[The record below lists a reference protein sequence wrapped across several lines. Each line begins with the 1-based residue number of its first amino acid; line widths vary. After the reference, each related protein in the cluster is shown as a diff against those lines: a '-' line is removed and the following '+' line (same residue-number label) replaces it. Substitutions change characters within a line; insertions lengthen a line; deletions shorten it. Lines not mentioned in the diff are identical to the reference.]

1 LIPTSSFQIARTNF
15 IAKTSDYCR
24 ASLAEDGP
32 GGQTFSTHGHIATPW
47 AVQGPAKIS
56 PAEVSAPWLAEG
68 RAMLRLAWPLILAN
82 LTQQLIQATDVL
94 LIGRLGATQLAA
106 ATLALNLTWTFS
118 IFLLGLITASSPMM
132 ATALGQRFNAVRDVR
147 RTFRAG
153 LWLIAIVMPPYCVL
167 MWNVGPLMRAFG
179 ESEELATQGQTF
191 LRAYMWIVPSW
202 LLFQL
207 LRNFVAA
214 LERPRI
220 VLWLSIAGI
229 ALNALIS
236 WSLIFGHFGL
246 PALGLVGSGLGS
258 TITWLILC
266 AALIAVV
273 SRERRFRRFHLFGH
287 SWRFDRQRTIKM
299 IKLGWPI
306 GATMALE
313 IGVFALAAFFMGWI
327 GAPAV
332 AAHAIALQ
340 LAALTFMVP
349 LGLGQAATVRVGLA
363 LGRRDEAGI
372 TRAGWTAWVM
382 GIGFMAAMALV
393 MWSVPRQL
401 VTLFLADVP
410 KNAVVIGLAV
420 SFLRVAAAFQL
431 VDGAQVIGAGMLRG
445 LHDTRWPLLFALVGY
460 WVVGLGI
467 GSWLAFGADWRGL
480 GIWIGLA
487 CGLASVAAL
496 MLARWMLRTRLGLIA
511 FR

>member
-1 LIPTSSFQIARTNF
+1 MDATVTKDAVEPRQLWRSELRST
-15 IAKTSDYCR
+15 
-24 ASLAEDGP
+24 LA
-32 GGQTFSTHGHIATPW
+32 
-47 AVQGPAKIS
+47 
-56 PAEVSAPWLAEG
+56 
-68 RAMLRLAWPLILAN
+68 LAWPLILAN

-94 LIGRLGATQLAA
+94 LLGRLGATQLAA

-153 LWLIAIVMPPYCVL
+153 LWLLVIVMPPYCLL
-167 MWNVGPLMRAFG
+167 MWNAGGLMRALG
-179 ESEELATQGQTF
+179 ISPELAAEGQRF
-191 LRAYMWIVPSW
+191 MRAYMWIVAPW

-220 VLWLSIAGI
+220 VLWLSIGGI
-229 ALNALIS
+229 LLNALVS
-236 WSLIFGHFGL
+236 WALIFGHFGL
-246 PALGLVGSGLGS
+246 PALGLVGSGIGS
-258 TITWLILC
+258 TITWLAMC
-266 AALIAVV
+266 GALIFVV
-273 SRERRFRRFHLFGH
+273 STDRRFRRFHLFGRW
-287 SWRFDRQRTIKM
+287 WRFDRQRAKAM

-306 GATMALE
+306 GATMGLE
-313 IGVFALAAFFMGWI
+313 IAVFALAAYFMGWI
-327 GAPAV
+327 GATAV
-332 AAHAIALQ
+332 AAHAVALQ

-349 LGLGQAATVRVGLA
+349 LGLGQAATVRVGRA
-363 LGRRDEAGI
+363 RGRKDEAGV
-372 TRAGWTAWVM
+372 TRAGWTAWVL
-382 GIGFMAAMALV
+382 GLLFMATMALV

-401 VTLFLADVP
+401 ITLFLQDVP
-410 KNAVVIGLAV
+410 ANAAVIALAV

-467 GSWLAFGADWRGL
+467 GAWLAFAADWKGV
-480 GIWIGLA
+480 GIWVGLA
-487 CGLASVAAL
+487 AGLAAVAAL
-496 MLARWMLRTRLGLIA
+496 MLARWLLRDRLGLA
-511 FR
+511 RQNHN

>member
-1 LIPTSSFQIARTNF
+1 MDI
-15 IAKTSDYCR
+15 
-24 ASLAEDGP
+24 G
-32 GGQTFSTHGHIATPW
+32 
-47 AVQGPAKIS
+47 KIS
-56 PAEVSAPWLAEG
+56 ADERRRPWRDELRSTLA
-68 RAMLRLAWPLILAN
+68 LAWPLILAN
-82 LTQQLIQATDVL
+82 LTQQLIQATDIL
-94 LIGRLGATQLAA
+94 LLGRLGATPLAA

-153 LWLIAIVMPPYCVL
+153 LWLLVIVMPPYSLL
-167 MWNVGPLMRAFG
+167 MWNAGGLMMTLGISA
-179 ESEELATQGQTF
+179 ELAAQGQTF
-191 LRAYMWIVPSW
+191 LRAYMWIVAPW

-214 LERPRI
+214 VERPRI
-220 VLWLSIAGI
+220 VLWLSIGGI
-229 ALNALIS
+229 FLNALVS
-236 WSLIFGHFGL
+236 WALIFGHFGL

-258 TITWLILC
+258 TITWLIMC
-266 AALIAVV
+266 AALIAVT
-273 SRERRFRRFHLFGH
+273 STDRRFRRFHLFGH
-287 SWRFDRQRTIKM
+287 WWRFDRQRTVAM
-299 IKLGWPI
+299 LKLGWPI
-306 GATMALE
+306 GATMGLE
-313 IGVFALAAFFMGWI
+313 IGVFALAAYFMGWI

-332 AAHAIALQ
+332 AAHAVALQ

-363 LGRRDEAGI
+363 LGRKDEAGVA
-372 TRAGWTAWVM
+372 RAGWTAWVL
-382 GIGFMAAMALV
+382 GLLFMATMALV
-393 MWSVPRQL
+393 MWGIPRQL
-401 VTLFLADVP
+401 ITLFLEDAP
-410 KNAVVIGLAV
+410 ANAVVIGLAV

-467 GSWLAFGADWRGL
+467 GSWLAFAADWKGV

-487 CGLASVAAL
+487 SGLAVVAGL
-496 MLARWMLRTRLGLIA
+496 MLARWLLRDRLGLTRA
-511 FR
+511 GHA